1 MLSIVITLIGG
12 LGLFIAGMNLMS
24 QGIELAAG
32 DKLRAI
38 LKAFTKNRFLGLIV
52 GTFFTAVIQ
61 SSSAATVMT
70 VSFVN
75 SGLMTLSEACGII
88 LGANIGTT
96 VTSLLVAFKLSTVA
110 PFFALT
116 GAVMVNF
123 IKNPMAK
130 KIGQVI
136 LGFGIL
142 FMGISI
148 MSGSM
153 AEMRE
158 IPAVMDFFAN
168 FTNPILGILL
178 GLVITSVV
186 QSSSVT
192 VSILVVM
199 ASQGLVDLHIC
210 MFVILGCNIG
220 ACTSAVLTS
229 LAGSKNAKRTALI
242 HLLFNV
248 FGTVLMFVL
257 LLFFS
262 NQIANIICMVSGN
275 GNSAANLG
283 RNIAIA
289 HFLFKVFQV
298 IVLYPFM
305 NLIIKMT
312 YVLVRGNDVK
322 PEGYRLKFIGN
333 AIQEPTMAMP
343 NALHE
348 IQRMA
353 KMALLNMNDA
363 VKAFITG
370 DNSKLELIKEAEGY
384 VDYLDEQISA
394 YLVKMNRSELPLD
407 DANQIASYFHAVN
420 GIERV
425 GDHADSIAK
434 LIPRAK
440 DAGVVLSEESK
451 AEIKEML
458 GALNALWDLS
468 MNILGK
474 GTFEDIM
481 AVSDLEREIDEM
493 EIKYEETHIE
503 RLKEGKCSAEAGIY
517 FSDIVSVLEQSADHA
532 VSIVYSLAET
542 KAGMKKHG
550 YKLSAKT
557 EEA

>member
-1 MLSIVITLIGG
+1 METYMFSIFIELIGG

-32 DKLRAI
+32 DKLRSI
-38 LKAFTKNRFLGLIV
+38 LKAFTKNRLLGLIV
-52 GTFFTAVIQ
+52 GMFFTAIIQ

-75 SGLMTLSEACGII
+75 SGLMTLSEASGII

-110 PFFALT
+110 PFFVLI

-130 KIGQVI
+130 KIGQVV

-148 MSGSM
+148 MSTAMG
-153 AEMRE
+153 ALRD
-158 IPAVMDFFAN
+158 IPAVIELFAN
-168 FTNPILGILL
+168 FTNPVLAILL

-229 LAGSKNAKRTALI
+229 LSGGKNAKRTAMI
-242 HLLFNV
+242 HLLFNI
-248 FGTVLMFVL
+248 FGTILMFVL

-262 NQIANIICMVSGN
+262 DQIAEVIYFVSGH
-275 GNSAANLG
+275 GNSSANLG
-283 RNIAIA
+283 RNIAVA

-305 NLIIKMT
+305 NLIIKLT
-312 YVLVRGNDVK
+312 YVIVRGEDAK
-322 PEGYRLKFIGN
+322 EEGFRLKFIGSD
-333 AIQEPTMAMP
+333 ISSPTMAMP
-343 NALHE
+343 NALRE
-348 IQRMA
+348 IQRMS
-353 KMALLNMNDA
+353 KMALLNLNDA
-363 VKAFITG
+363 VKSFINC
-370 DNSKLELIKEAEGY
+370 DDSKNELMFETERY
-384 VDYLDEQISA
+384 VDFLDEKISS
-394 YLVKMNRSELPLD
+394 YLVKMNRNELPLD
-407 DANQIASYFHAVN
+407 DANQIASYFHAVSD
-420 GIERV
+420 IERV

-440 DAGVVLSEESK
+440 EANVVLSEDSK
-451 AEIKEML
+451 SEIEEMLAALNRLWELSINILTTGNFAEIM
-458 GALNALWDLS
+458 
-468 MNILGK
+468 
-474 GTFEDIM
+474 T
-481 AVSDLEREIDEM
+481 VRDLEQEIDDM
-493 EIKYEETHIE
+493 EYRFEETHID
-503 RLKEGKCSAEAGIY
+503 RLNNGVCSAEAGIY
-517 FSDIVSVLEQSADHA
+517 FSDIVSMLEQSADHA
-532 VSIVYSLAET
+532 VSIVFSLAET
-542 KAGMKKHG
+542 KAGMQKHVN
-550 YKLSAKT
+550 LRSN
-557 EEA
+557 